1 MSVVSMSAE
10 SVDSNEAYDEER
22 QIRTQVWQILRE
34 QALDILKREP
44 CLAPLINE
52 ATLDHASFGDALMF
66 RLATKLA
73 GRLLPPEFYMN
84 VFRDCWGQAGTLLE
98 RLAMEDMIAVEQRVR
113 TNNEHGHIIVWCHGG
128 HRTAHPHTSL
138 LL

>member
-52 ATLDHASFGDALMF
+52 AILDHTSFGDALMF

-113 TNNEHGHIIVWCHGG
+113 TRPSIIVCHAG